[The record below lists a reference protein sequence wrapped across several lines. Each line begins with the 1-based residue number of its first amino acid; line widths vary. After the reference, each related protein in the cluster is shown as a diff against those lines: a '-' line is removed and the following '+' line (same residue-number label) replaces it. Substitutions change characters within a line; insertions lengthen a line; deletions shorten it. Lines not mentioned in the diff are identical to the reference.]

1 MTFDSIGHTAGGRT
15 FLNVQNMQR
24 ERHNVQHLATARE
37 FLRAEEV
44 GRLLKV
50 DRSTVYRMAESGGL
64 PAVKVGRQWRFPADA
79 IERRLRTDDTVA
91 STTAADRSAMVR
103 AIDSSLPLIEL
114 SAQLLG
120 VMMIATDMDGQPVT
134 DLVNPCPWFS
144 ERADDPDFVT
154 TCLGYWKQL
163 ADDPDFDVGFHLGP
177 LNVECARTFVRVG
190 PRLVGML
197 FVGGIDPT
205 NQDERPLHRLNAEG
219 RTRVLTYLPAV
230 AAAVSRLATHPPANA
245 EIERTT

>member
-1 MTFDSIGHTAGGRT
+1 MHRS
-15 FLNVQNMQR
+15 
-24 ERHNVQHLATARE
+24 RHDVQHLAPARD
-37 FLRAEEV
+37 FLSAQEV
-44 GRLLKV
+44 GQLLKV

-64 PAVKVGRQWRFPADA
+64 PSVKVGRQWRFPAAA
-79 IERRLRTDDTVA
+79 IERLLRTGERVGA
-91 STTAADRSAMVR
+91 TTREDREAMVR
-103 AIDSSLPLIEL
+103 AVGSSLPLIEL

-134 DLVNPCPWFS
+134 DLVNPCGWFAQHA
-144 ERADDPDFVT
+144 EDQGFVS

-163 ADDPDFDVGFHLGP
+163 ADDPDFDVRFHLGP

-190 PRLVGML
+190 TQLVGML

-205 NQDERPLHRLNAEG
+205 GADERSLYRLNADG

-230 AAAVSRLATHPPANA
+230 AAAISRLAAQPLTSV
-245 EIERTT
+245 ETRRTI